1 MDPGMDISFL
11 NKYDKLIMELGCGDG
26 RLLYGL
32 ANKDMRSNAFYLG
45 IELDVSQFKKC
56 CCLLLSSKKEN
67 LFFVNCSLED
77 AINELPDY
85 TVDEILSI
93 LPHPKYID
101 RENENYWKPIYRTI
115 LCKIKRKG
123 HLLLVTEFTD
133 RLFSPVAY
141 EEYKNWKEWIIAT
154 FTGLGYCVG
163 NIIEGAP
170 VNYSSQFLD
179 LFSNDKQRIKIL
191 TLYLSKN

>member
-1 MDPGMDISFL
+1 MDISFL

-45 IELDVSQFKKC
+45 IELDVSQYRKC
-56 CCLLLSSKKEN
+56 HLLPSSKKEN
-67 LFFVNCSLED
+67 LLFLNCAFED
-77 AINELPDY
+77 AVNELPDC
-85 TVDEILSI
+85 TVDEFLSI
-93 LPHPKYID
+93 LPHPKYIG
-101 RENENYWKPIYRTI
+101 RENEKFWKPIYRTI

-133 RLFSPVAY
+133 KLFSPVAY

-170 VNYSSQFLD
+170 VNYSSEFLD
-179 LFSNDKQRIKIL
+179 LFSNDEQRIKIL